1 MKIIKS
7 LLKCFFFFLMGA
19 FTCLALGT
27 AAISYYS
34 VEQLA
39 KAMSPEPTSSA
50 ISANIKKTNS
60 RSLKPEVSENNDF
73 PVNPNLKDLTLISL
87 NYVDELNLFDNLAQ
101 QISKKTIPEI
111 CSTLCN
117 PTAIDKEKLREERS
131 IYLANYYKQQGLK
144 ALEDPLFR
152 LRLMETGFISNLF
165 PVTLRSFLNQVHNKV
180 QNGQVETF
188 DKLILALQLQAT
200 VTKELASLYFQ
211 RNELIQN
218 KEHLK
223 FLRKLSY
230 SCQKD
235 IPRKKLISDCLAQ
248 KSEKKSITISSSQ

>member
-19 FTCLALGT
+19 FTCVVLGIT
-27 AAISYYS
+27 AISYYS

-39 KAMSPEPTSSA
+39 KAISPESTSSA
-50 ISANIKKTNS
+50 IAADMKKTNS
-60 RSLKPEVSENNDF
+60 HSLKPEVSENNDT
-73 PVNPNLKDLTLISL
+73 PVNPNLKELSLISL
-87 NYVDELNLFDNLAQ
+87 NYVDELNLFDNLIQ
-101 QISKKTIPEI
+101 EISKKTIPEM

-117 PTAIDKEKLREERS
+117 PMVIDKEKLREERS
-131 IYLANYYKQQGLK
+131 SYLANYYKQQGLK

-152 LRLMETGFISNLF
+152 LRLMETSFISNLF
-165 PVTLRSFLNQVHNKV
+165 PLALRSFLNQVQNKV
-180 QNGQVETF
+180 QNGQVKTF

-211 RNELIQN
+211 RNELIQT

-223 FLRKLSY
+223 FLRKLMY
-230 SCQKD
+230 SCQKGS
-235 IPRKKLISDCLAQ
+235 PRKKLISDCLAQ
-248 KSEKKSITISSSQ
+248 KSENESITISSSK